1 MKICNNYDMFVIFLR
16 AVILY
21 VLLLIVM
28 RLMGKR
34 QIGEMQPFEFIITL
48 LIAELA
54 CIPMTDISIPLSYG
68 IVSLLAVFILHQ
80 IMSLLERLGNKV
92 KFIISGKPS
101 IVINPNGV
109 DLKELKKNN
118 LDVADLAEALRA
130 LGYFCLDDVEYA
142 LFESNG
148 KLSAIKKNIQNPP
161 SLPLILINDGKLQKE
176 NFLIRNITLEELKS
190 SFKDCF
196 LKISEIEVATM
207 DEMGKIYL
215 KRRNLKYEI
224 LYYKAGENNC

>member
-1 MKICNNYDMFVIFLR
+1 MFVIFLR

-148 KLSAIKKNIQNPP
+148 KLSAIKKDIRNPP
-161 SLPLILINDGKLQKE
+161 SLPLILINDGRLQKE

-196 LKISEIEVATM
+196 LLISLTFLPYSFSICFKKINCDSVTLSGTCIQM
-207 DEMGKIYL
+207 L
-215 KRRNLKYEI
+215 LI
-224 LYYKAGENNC
+224 LPNK

>member
-1 MKICNNYDMFVIFLR
+1 MFVIFLR

-54 CIPMTDISIPLSYG
+54 CIPMTEISIPLSYG
-68 IVSLLAVFILHQ
+68 IVSLLAIFILHQ
-80 IMSLLERLGNKV
+80 AMSLLERLGTTV

-101 IVINPNGV
+101 LVITPNGV
-109 DLKELKKNN
+109 DLCELKKNN
-118 LDVADLAEALRA
+118 LDIADLAEALRA
-130 LGYFCLDDVEYA
+130 LGYFAFDEVEYA

-148 KLSAIKKNIQNPP
+148 KLSAIKKEGEMPP
-161 SLPLILINDGKLQKE
+161 SLPLILINSGKVQKE
-176 NFLIRNITLEELKS
+176 NFAIRNISLEDLKS
-190 SFKDCF
+190 RFKNHF
-196 LKISEIEVATM
+196 QHLKEIEVATM
-207 DEMGKIYL
+207 DENGKIYL
-215 KRRNLKYEI
+215 KKRNSRYEI
-224 LYYKAGENNC
+224 LYYNGGDENC